1 MMSGNSSLT
10 LTQKQARIGVYA
22 ALFIL
27 AAVYFFEFSGNDLN
41 KKGITRDITGK
52 ITHCSA
58 SRTNKADE
66 SSIKKGFYLF
76 ITSTGD
82 RAYRYEKPPEFRQAV
97 LQACEDKAE
106 VKITYRSYQPL
117 IYDWTGYSILGLSN
131 NKNDEIYFTEHDYSA
146 WKEKNK
152 FIAIIVAIV
161 TTLGLIYL
169 LLVWFGFIRNRD
181 SNEVK
186 NNIGYRLENDDALI
200 IKSSERNGDSWAFLI
215 LFSGLSLWF
224 IYEAFKG
231 NQPGWMIFLAA
242 VMLLATYAYLVEVVN
257 SNYLVIDDGYLI
269 TKASPLPWFAN
280 PVVIALE
287 DIDYFIGRE
296 DLYSSSQGQLIH
308 YAVTVQLTGE
318 DEELHLFYAKDLAE
332 AEAVA
337 ELANEKLTQ
346 KE

>member
-1 MMSGNSSLT
+1 MMSGSSNLT

-41 KKGITRDITGK
+41 KKGIAQEVIGK

-58 SRTNKADE
+58 SRTNMADT

-76 ITSTGD
+76 INSTGD
-82 RAYRYEKPPEFRQAV
+82 RAYRYEKPDAFRQSV
-97 LQACEDKAE
+97 LQACEEKTE

-117 IYDWTGYSILGLSN
+117 SYDWTGYTILELTN
-131 NKNDEIYFTEHDYSA
+131 NKNSKIYFTEHDYQA

-152 FIAIIVAIV
+152 FAALIVAIA

-186 NNIGYRLENDDALI
+186 KNIGYRLENDDTLI

-215 LFSGLSLWF
+215 LFSCMSLWF
-224 IYEAFKG
+224 IYEALIG
-231 NQPGWMIFLAA
+231 NQFGWMIFLGT
-242 VMLLATYAYLVEVVN
+242 VMLLAAYAYLVEVVN

-280 PVVIALE
+280 PVVIAL
-287 DIDYFIGRE
+287 DDVDYFIGRE
-296 DLYSSSQGQLIH
+296 DLYSSSQGPIIHYTVSVQLI
-308 YAVTVQLTGE
+308 GE
-318 DEELHLFYAKDLAE
+318 DDELHLFYAKDLAE

-337 ELANEKLTQ
+337 ELGNEKLAR
-346 KE
+346 KK